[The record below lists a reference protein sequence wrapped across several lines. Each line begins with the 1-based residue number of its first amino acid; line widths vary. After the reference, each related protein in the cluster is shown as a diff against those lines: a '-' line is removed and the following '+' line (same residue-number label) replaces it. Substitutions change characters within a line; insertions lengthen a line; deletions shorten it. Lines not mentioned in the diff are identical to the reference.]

1 VLILFGDKMKNRK
14 IMVIFSLVEE
24 SQEKTSKDLEEE
36 VSKELS
42 RILLP
47 WCKAIERVK
56 VIDE

>member
-1 VLILFGDKMKNRK
+1 
-14 IMVIFSLVEE
+14 
-24 SQEKTSKDLEEE
+24 LEEE

-56 VIDE
+56 VIDEWMWNRICVRQF